1 MVREAERLG
10 YRAIAVT
17 VDAPYLGIRE
27 GDERNKFTLP
37 SHLKLEIL
45 ESFKSEFKVEGKQGS
60 GLFELFK
67 E

>member
-1 MVREAERLG
+1 MIISIKI
-10 YRAIAVT
+10 YCIN
-17 VDAPYLGIRE
+17 PIGIRE